1 MVNHNR
7 IHILP
12 QGQVLAIVSL
22 AHKFQKLRKIHQ
34 TIVNSL
40 TDLKLPINLTITL
53 IHHITNHK
61 QRQHLQ
67 QQTGPHLQTT
77 ITIMACRLNPWVR
90 TVSRES

>member
-12 QGQVLAIVSL
+12 QDQVLVIVSL

-61 QRQHLQ
+61 HRQHLQ
-67 QQTGPHLQTT
+67 LQTGPHHQT